1 MCAEN
6 ALMLCESQIT
16 ELYTLFGVK
25 AGKLLEQKVKK
36 KKVSKKLACKYRHL
50 SVISH

>member
-25 AGKLLEQKVKK
+25 AGKLLEQNVK